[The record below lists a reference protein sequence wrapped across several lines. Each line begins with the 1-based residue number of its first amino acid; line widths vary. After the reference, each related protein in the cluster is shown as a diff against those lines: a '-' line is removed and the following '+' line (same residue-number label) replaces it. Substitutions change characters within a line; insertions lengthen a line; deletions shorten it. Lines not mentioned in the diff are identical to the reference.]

1 MLIIGILLIIIG
13 IYIHK
18 FLNKPEPHTPAIAV
32 YELAHAVPVIF
43 ILVGIIL
50 LIIGLIKAI

>member
-1 MLIIGILLIIIG
+1 MLIIGIFLIIIG

-18 FLNKPEPHTPAIAV
+18 FLNKPEPPNIAV

-43 ILVGIIL
+43 ILIGIIL
-50 LIIGLIKAI
+50 FIIGLIKAI